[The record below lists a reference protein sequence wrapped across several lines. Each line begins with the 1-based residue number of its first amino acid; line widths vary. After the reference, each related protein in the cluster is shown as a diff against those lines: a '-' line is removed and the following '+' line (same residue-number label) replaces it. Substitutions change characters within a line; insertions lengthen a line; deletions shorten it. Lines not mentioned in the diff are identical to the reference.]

1 MDFRFNTN
9 RKPSTLILTF
19 SADWFGSLRQG
30 TPMIDLMKMMKQ
42 AQEIQGRMQQVQQD
56 LAALEV
62 EGQSGAGM
70 VTVKLNGK
78 FEARGIK
85 IDPSLL
91 KPEEAEMLEDLIL
104 AAFQDAKGKAE
115 AAVQAKMQEVTGG
128 LNLPPGLKLF

>member
-1 MDFRFNTN
+1 
-9 RKPSTLILTF
+9 
-19 SADWFGSLRQG
+19 
-30 TPMIDLMKMMKQ
+30 MIDLMKMMKQ

-70 VTVKLNGK
+70 VKVKLNGK

-91 KPEEAEMLEDLIL
+91 KPEDAEMLEDLIL
-104 AAFQDAKGKAE
+104 AAFQDAKGRAE
-115 AAVQAKMQEVTGG
+115 AAVQTKMQEVTGG